1 MNVVLWIIQGLL
13 VLVFGF
19 SALVKGTQSKARALA
34 LGMTGVANL
43 PTSVMRFTAFC
54 ELLAIIGLVGP
65 QATGIAPIL
74 TSLAAVGLG
83 IIMILAARIH
93 LRLGEPQTAAG
104 NLILLALCV
113 IVAVGRWPGNS

>member
-13 VLVFGF
+13 VIVFGF

-43 PTSVMRFTAFC
+43 PTPVMRFTAFC

-83 IIMILAARIH
+83 IIMILLPASTYGWASR
-93 LRLGEPQTAAG
+93 RRRQETSPCSR
-104 NLILLALCV
+104 CV
-113 IVAVGRWPGNS
+113 

>member
-54 ELLAIIGLVGP
+54 ELLAIIGL
-65 QATGIAPIL
+65 
-74 TSLAAVGLG
+74 
-83 IIMILAARIH
+83 
-93 LRLGEPQTAAG
+93 GEPQTAAG